1 MSAHAMNA
9 ESQQPGG
16 ELFTRAEIDDLRR
29 LAPWRSAFQVVHC
42 WASILLV
49 WTICLIWTNPLTI
62 ALGVLIV
69 GTRQLGLGILNH
81 EAAHHLLLPNRA
93 WNDWVA
99 EWVLS
104 RPLLGAG
111 VAGYR
116 KLHLQHHRF
125 TQQPNDPDLGLS
137 APFPI
142 TRSSFMRKVWR
153 DLSGQTAIKQHAA
166 LIRSSLGQSAPS
178 KVGAV
183 DAAPICPEGRPEL
196 VAAVGE
202 ASADWQDRVARFA
215 HRLGPNLLINL
226 VLLGGFVA
234 LGKGYLYVLLWVVPE
249 LTWRP
254 LITRIRNIGEHAVV
268 PDNADRLRNTRTT
281 LANRLER
288 LLLAPYFVNYH
299 LEHHLLASVPCYK
312 LATVHR
318 LLISKGMLSRM
329 EVQPGYLAML
339 RLACSRD
346 VRGPS

>member
-1 MSAHAMNA
+1 MNA
-9 ESQQPGG
+9 QSDPPGG

-29 LAPWRSAFQVVHC
+29 LVPWQSAFQVLHC
-42 WASILLV
+42 WGSILLV
-49 WTICLIWTNPLTI
+49 WAICVIWPNPLTI
-62 ALGVLIV
+62 TLGVLIV

-81 EAAHHLLLPNRA
+81 EAAHHLLFPSRA
-93 WNDWVA
+93 LSDWVA

-111 VAGYR
+111 IASYR
-116 KLHLQHHRF
+116 KVHLQHHRF
-125 TQQPNDPDLGLS
+125 TQQPSDPDLNLS

-142 TRSSFMRKVWR
+142 TRSSFWRKVWR

-166 LIRSSLGQSAPS
+166 LLRSILRQPAPGNTSEANAKAMANAVTTAELDANSA
-178 KVGAV
+178 
-183 DAAPICPEGRPEL
+183 GRRRMSARAQLIAL
-196 VAAVGE
+196 V
-202 ASADWQDRVARFA
+202 Q
-215 HRLGPNLLINL
+215 RLGPNLLINL
-226 VLLGGFVA
+226 VLFGGFVA
-234 LGKGYLYVLLWVVPE
+234 LGKGYLYLLLWVLPE

-268 PDNADRLRNTRTT
+268 PDNSDRLRNTRTT

-312 LATVHR
+312 LPMVHR
-318 LLISKGMLSRM
+318 LLIRKGLLPRM

-339 RLACSRD
+339 RLACSR
-346 VRGPS
+346 VPHSAT